1 MPDAVLIFAGSSP
14 IILFPLYT
22 GISQR
27 NEMKIQLDWLKT
39 YIDHGLSAQKLSDLL
54 TMGGLEIEG
63 RESVDLGGGKTTEV
77 VELNVTPNRGYCLS
91 HIGVAREVAAMIHK
105 ACKLP
110 TPDKKLTKAMGSV
123 PVKKK
128 ITVVND
134 EPDLCPRY
142 TAIVIENVKP
152 GPSPQWL
159 QDRLKAIGL
168 RPINN
173 IVDITNFVMMEYGQP
188 LHAFDSARLAGEKIV
203 IRRARKGE
211 PFTAL
216 DGTELKL
223 GTDALVIADADKPVA
238 LAGIMGGTNSQVDE
252 STRTVVLESASF
264 DPIAVRKASKKYGL
278 RSDSSYR
285 FERGV
290 DVEAVETAS
299 SRAALLIQELA
310 GGDICK
316 GRIDIYFRSRK
327 PNRFDFRIS
336 RTNQVLGT
344 ELGAKKIMKYLKG
357 LGITVVKEKKAGEC
371 YQVEA
376 PSSRP
381 TLTREIDLI
390 EEVARLDGYEG
401 VEVSH
406 PVASVSPVRFSKIQ
420 TAVRQS
426 KEVLRNL
433 GYSEAINYSFIEGDW
448 AQQFLGTFGDQ
459 QPAVVQLDNPI
470 SADMDT
476 MRPSLLPGLIKSAAR
491 NINRG
496 QKSLQLFEQGH
507 IFFGKKGKGSHE
519 ISCLAALAT
528 GPYPNSVWKDSGKPF
543 DFYDLKGALET
554 LANHFQV
561 ALDYRPSKRSFL
573 DSGQSA
579 DGFVGDRCIA
589 YLGRLDPA
597 LATRWELSPHIY
609 VFELNM
615 EALAAAIAD
624 RPRFQ
629 PIPKYPETYRDIS
642 ILVDQTVQAQT
653 ISDLIRQTSEPLI
666 RRVELY
672 DQYQGKKLPSGK
684 KSLTFA
690 LSFQS
695 PEKTL
700 TDEEVN
706 PIFAK
711 IVGNLSE
718 QLGAAL
724 RE

>member
-1 MPDAVLIFAGSSP
+1 
-14 IILFPLYT
+14 
-22 GISQR
+22 
-27 NEMKIQLDWLKT
+27 MKIQLDWLKT
-39 YIDHGLSAQKLSDLL
+39 YIDHGLSVQKLSDLL

-63 RESVDLGGGKTTEV
+63 LESVDLGGGKTTEV

-91 HIGVAREVAAMIHK
+91 HIGVAREVGAMIHK

-110 TPDKKLTKAMGSV
+110 SPDKKLAKAMGSV
-123 PVKKK
+123 PVKKR
-128 ITVVND
+128 ITVVNE

-142 TAIVIENVKP
+142 TAMVIENVKP
-152 GPSPQWL
+152 GPSPKWL

-188 LHAFDSARLAGEKIV
+188 LHAFDRALLTGEKIV

-211 PFTAL
+211 PFAAL

-223 GTDALVIADADKPVA
+223 GTDALVIADAEKPVA

-252 STRTVVLESASF
+252 STQTVVLESAAF
-264 DPIAVRKASKKYGL
+264 DPVAVRKASKKYGL

-290 DVEAVETAS
+290 DIEAVATAS

-316 GRIDIYFRSRK
+316 DRIDIYFRSRK
-327 PNRFDFRIS
+327 STRFDFRIS

-344 ELGAKKIMKYLKG
+344 QLGAKKIMKYLKG

-371 YQVEA
+371 YQVE
-376 PSSRP
+376 PPPSRP

-401 VEVSH
+401 VEISH
-406 PVASVSPVRFSKIQ
+406 PMASVSPVRFSKIQ

-433 GYSEAINYSFIEGDW
+433 GYSEAINYSFIEKGFAEYFTDK
-448 AQQFLGTFGDQ
+448 FGGSTSM
-459 QPAVVQLDNPI
+459 VQLDNPI
-470 SADMDT
+470 SSDMDT
-476 MRPSLLPGLIKSAAR
+476 MRPSLLPGLIKSASYNLLR
-491 NINRG
+491 R
-496 QKSLQLFEQGH
+496 QKSVQLFEQGH
-507 IFFGKKGKGSHE
+507 IFFEKKGKGSHE
-519 ISCLAALAT
+519 IACLAALAT
-528 GPYPNSVWKDSGKPF
+528 GPYLNSVWKDNSKSF
-543 DFYDLKGALET
+543 DFYDVKGALES

-561 ALDYRPSKRSFL
+561 EVEYRSCNRTFL
-573 DSGQSA
+573 DSGESRPSA
-579 DGFVGDRCIA
+579 DVFIGERCVA
-589 YLGRLDPA
+589 YLGRLNPMLSD
-597 LATRWELSPHIY
+597 RWAVNLETF

-615 EALAAAIAD
+615 EALAAAIPEW
-624 RPRFQ
+624 PRFQ

-642 ILVDQTVQAQT
+642 ILVDQAVQAQT
-653 ISDLIRQTSEPLI
+653 ISDLIRQTSGPLI

-672 DQYQGKKLPSGK
+672 DQYQGKRLPPGK

-695 PEKTL
+695 SEKTL

-706 PIFAK
+706 PIFEK
-711 IVGNLSE
+711 IVGSLSE

-724 RE
+724 RV

>member
-1 MPDAVLIFAGSSP
+1 
-14 IILFPLYT
+14 
-22 GISQR
+22 
-27 NEMKIQLDWLKT
+27 MKIQLDWLKT
-39 YIDHGLSAQKLSDLL
+39 YIDHGLSEQALCDLL

-63 RESVDLGGGKTTEV
+63 RESVDLGGGRTTEV

-91 HIGVAREVAAMIHK
+91 HIGVAREVGAMIHK

-110 TPDKKLTKAMGSV
+110 SPDKKITKAMGSV

-128 ITVVND
+128 ITVVNE

-188 LHAFDSARLAGEKIV
+188 LHAFDGARLAGEKIV
-203 IRRARKGE
+203 IHRASKGE
-211 PFTAL
+211 SFTAL

-238 LAGIMGGTNSQVDE
+238 LAGVMGGANSQVDE

-264 DPIAVRKASKKYGL
+264 DPIVVRKASKKYGL

-290 DVEAVETAS
+290 DIEAVTTAS
-299 SRAALLIQELA
+299 SRAALLIQELV

-316 GRIDIYFRSRK
+316 GQVDIYFRSRK

-344 ELGAKKIMKYLKG
+344 QLSAPTIMKYLKG
-357 LGITVVKEKKAGEC
+357 LGITVVKEKKAKEC
-371 YQVEA
+371 YQVE
-376 PSSRP
+376 PPPSRP

-401 VEVSH
+401 VEISH
-406 PVASVSPVRFSKIQ
+406 PVASVNPVRFSKIQ
-420 TAVRQS
+420 TTVRQS

-448 AQQFLGTFGDQ
+448 AQKFLDTFGDQ

-470 SADMDT
+470 SSDMGI

-496 QKSLQLFEQGH
+496 QKNLQLFEQGH
-507 IFFGKKGKGSHE
+507 IFFSKKGKDSHE

-528 GPYPNSVWKDSGKPF
+528 GPYPNSVWKDSGKAF
-543 DFYDLKGALET
+543 DFYDLKGALES
-554 LANHFQV
+554 LADHFQV
-561 ALDYRPSKRSFL
+561 ELEFRSGNHNFL
-573 DSGQSA
+573 DTGRQAVDVFAKGQFI
-579 DGFVGDRCIA
+579 G
-589 YLGRLDPA
+589 YLGRLMPILSD
-597 LATRWELSPHIY
+597 RWNLNTETC

-615 EALAAAIAD
+615 EGLAAAIPD
-624 RPRFQ
+624 RTRFQ

-642 ILVDQTVQAQT
+642 ILVDQTVPSQT
-653 ISDLIRQTSEPLI
+653 ISELIRQTSGPLI

-672 DQYQGKKLPSGK
+672 DQYQGKKLPPGK

-700 TDEEVN
+700 TDDEVN
-706 PIFAK
+706 PIFTR
-711 IVGNLSE
+711 IVENLSE

>member
-1 MPDAVLIFAGSSP
+1 
-14 IILFPLYT
+14 
-22 GISQR
+22 
-27 NEMKIQLDWLKT
+27 MKIQLDWLKT
-39 YIDHGLSAQKLSDLL
+39 YLNHGLSVKKLSDLL

-63 RESVDLGGGKTTEV
+63 LESVDLGGGRTTDV

-91 HIGVAREVAAMIHK
+91 HIGVAREVGAMIHK

-110 TPDKKLTKAMGSV
+110 DPDKQLAKAMGSV

-128 ITVVND
+128 ITVVNE
-134 EPDLCPRY
+134 EPNLCPRY
-142 TAIVIENVKP
+142 TAMVIENVTP
-152 GPSPQWL
+152 GPSPKWL
-159 QDRLKAIGL
+159 TDRLKAVGL

-188 LHAFDSARLAGEKIV
+188 LHAFDLALLAGPQIV
-203 IRRARKGE
+203 IRCARKGE
-211 PFTAL
+211 PFTSL

-223 GTDALVIADADKPVA
+223 GTDALVIADAEKPVA
-238 LAGIMGGTNSQVDE
+238 LAGIMGGTNSQVNE
-252 STRTVVLESASF
+252 STRTVVLESAAF
-264 DPIAVRKASKKYGL
+264 DPVVVRKASKKYGL

-290 DVEAVETAS
+290 DIEAVATAS

-310 GGDICK
+310 GGEICQ
-316 GRIDIYFRSRK
+316 GRIDLYKKSK
-327 PNRFDFRIS
+327 KANRFDFRIS

-344 ELGAKKIMKYLKG
+344 QLAAPRIMKYLKG
-357 LGITVVKEKKAGEC
+357 LGVTAVKEKKAGEC
-371 YQVEA
+371 YQVEV

-390 EEVARLDGYEG
+390 EEVARLNGYGE

-406 PVASVSPVRFSKIQ
+406 PVGSVSPVRFSKIQ

-433 GYSEAINYSFIEGDW
+433 GYSEAVNYSFIEGNW
-448 AQQFLGTFGDQ
+448 AQQFLDTFGDQ
-459 QPAVVQLDNPI
+459 SPAVVQLDNPI
-470 SADMDT
+470 SSDMDT
-476 MRPSLLPGLIKSAAR
+476 MRPSLLPGLLKSAMR

-496 QKSLQLFEQGH
+496 QKNLQLFEQGH
-507 IFFGKKGKGSHE
+507 IFFSKKGKGSHE
-519 ISCLAALAT
+519 ISCFAALAT
-528 GPYPNSVWKDSGKPF
+528 GPYPNSVWKDNSKPF
-543 DFYDLKGALET
+543 DFYDLKGALQT
-554 LANHFQV
+554 LADHFQV
-561 ALDYRPSKRSFL
+561 ELEYRPSRRSFL

-579 DGFVGDRCIA
+579 DGFAGDRCIA
-589 YLGRLDPA
+589 YFGRLCPVVA
-597 LATRWELSPHIY
+597 RRLEVSPDIY

-615 EALAAAIAD
+615 EALAEVIPD
-624 RPRFQ
+624 RTRFQ
-629 PIPKYPETYRDIS
+629 SIPKYPETYRDIS

-653 ISDLIRQTSEPLI
+653 ISDLIRQTSGPLI
-666 RRVELY
+666 HRVELF
-672 DQYQGKKLPSGK
+672 DQYQGKRLPPGK

-706 PIFAK
+706 PIFEK
-711 IVGNLSE
+711 IVGSLSRK
-718 QLGAAL
+718 LGAAL
-724 RE
+724 RQ

>member
-1 MPDAVLIFAGSSP
+1 
-14 IILFPLYT
+14 
-22 GISQR
+22 
-27 NEMKIQLDWLKT
+27 MKIQLDWLKV
-39 YIDHGLSAQKLSDLL
+39 YIDHGLSVQKLSDLL

-63 RESVDLGGGKTTEV
+63 RESVDLGGGRTTEV

-91 HIGVAREVAAMIHK
+91 HIGVAREVGAMIHK
-105 ACKLP
+105 KCKLP
-110 TPDKKLTKAMGSV
+110 APDKQLTQAMSTT

-128 ITVVND
+128 ITVVN
-134 EPDLCPRY
+134 EGPDLCPRY
-142 TAIVIENVKP
+142 TAIVIENVTP

-159 QDRLKAIGL
+159 VDRLKAVGL

-188 LHAFDSARLAGEKIV
+188 LHAFDRARLAGEKIV

-223 GTDALVIADADKPVA
+223 GTDALVIADAEKPVA

-264 DPIAVRKASKKYGL
+264 DPVAVRKASKKYGL

-290 DVEAVETAS
+290 DVEAVATAS

-316 GRIDIYFRSRK
+316 GRVDIYFRSRK
-327 PNRFDFRIS
+327 SNRFDFRIS
-336 RTNQVLGT
+336 RTNQILGT
-344 ELGAKKIMKYLKG
+344 RLGAKKIMKYLKG

-371 YQVEA
+371 YQVVA

-390 EEVARLDGYEG
+390 EEVARLEGYDG

-448 AQQFLGTFGDQ
+448 AQQFLDTFGDQ
-459 QPAVVQLDNPI
+459 QAAVVRLDNPI
-470 SADMDT
+470 SSDMDT
-476 MRPSLLPGLIKSAAR
+476 MRPSLLPGLIKSAAHNLLR
-491 NINRG
+491 S
-496 QKSLQLFEQGH
+496 QKSVQLFEQGH
-507 IFFGKKGKGSHE
+507 IFFDKKGKGSHE
-519 ISCLAALAT
+519 IACLAALAT
-528 GPYPNSVWKDSGKPF
+528 GPYPNSVWKDNSKSF
-543 DFYDLKGALET
+543 DFYDLKGALAT
-554 LANHFQV
+554 LADHFQV
-561 ALDYRPSKRSFL
+561 DLEYRPSRRSFL

-579 DGFVGDRCIA
+579 EGLAGDRCVA
-589 YLGRLDPA
+589 YLGRLNPILSDRLA
-597 LATRWELSPHIY
+597 LNPETY
-609 VFELNM
+609 VFEINL
-615 EALAAAIAD
+615 ESWTTAIPD

-653 ISDLIRQTSEPLI
+653 ISDLIRQTSGPLI

-672 DQYQGKKLPSGK
+672 DHYQGKRLPSGK

-700 TDEEVN
+700 TDEVVN
-706 PIFAK
+706 PIFEK
-711 IVGNLSE
+711 IVGTLSE
-718 QLGAAL
+718 KLGAAL

>member
-1 MPDAVLIFAGSSP
+1 
-14 IILFPLYT
+14 
-22 GISQR
+22 
-27 NEMKIQLDWLKT
+27 MKIQHDWLKT
-39 YIDHGLSAQKLSDLL
+39 YIDHGLSVQKLSDLL

-63 RESVDLGGGKTTEV
+63 RESVDLGGGRTTEV
-77 VELNVTPNRGYCLS
+77 IELNVTPNRGYCLS
-91 HIGVAREVAAMIHK
+91 HIGVAREVGAMIHK
-105 ACKLP
+105 ACTLP
-110 TPDKKLTKAMGSV
+110 APDKQLAKAMGAT

-128 ITVVND
+128 ITVVNE
-134 EPDLCPRY
+134 EPELCPRY
-142 TAIVIENVKP
+142 TAMVIENVKP
-152 GPSPQWL
+152 GPSPKWL
-159 QDRLKAIGL
+159 ADRLKAVGL

-188 LHAFDSARLAGEKIV
+188 LHAFDGALLAGSKIV

-223 GTDALVIADADKPVA
+223 GTDALVIADAEKPVA
-238 LAGIMGGTNSQVDE
+238 LAGIMGGTHSQVDE
-252 STRTVVLESASF
+252 STRTVVLESAAF
-264 DPIAVRKASKKYGL
+264 DPVVVRKASKKYGL

-290 DVEAVETAS
+290 DREAVATAA

-316 GRIDIYFRSRK
+316 GRIDLPKKSKKVI
-327 PNRFDFRIS
+327 RFDFRIS

-344 ELGAKKIMKYLKG
+344 NLGARKILKFLKG
-357 LGITVVKEKKAGEC
+357 LGVTIVKEKKAGEC

-381 TLTREIDLI
+381 MLTREIDLI
-390 EEVARLDGYEG
+390 EEVARLDGYGE

-420 TAVRQS
+420 TAIRQS
-426 KEVLRNL
+426 KEVLRTL
-433 GYSEAINYSFIEGDW
+433 GYSEAVNYSFIEKGLAQYFLNTWGDNMST
-448 AQQFLGTFGDQ
+448 LI
-459 QPAVVQLDNPI
+459 QLDNPI
-470 SADMDT
+470 SSDMDT

-491 NINRG
+491 NLNRG
-496 QKSLQLFEQGH
+496 QKSVQLFEQGH
-507 IFFGKKGKGSHE
+507 IFFNKKGKGSHE
-519 ISCLAALAT
+519 IACLAALAT
-528 GPYPNSVWKDSGKPF
+528 GPVPNSVWKDNSKPF

-561 ALDYRPSKRSFL
+561 ELEYRPANRVFL

-579 DGFVGDRCIA
+579 KALVGGRCVA
-589 YLGRLDPA
+589 YLGQLDPA
-597 LATRWELSPHIY
+597 LAQRWGLNLETF
-609 VFELNM
+609 VFEMNL
-615 EALAAAIAD
+615 EELVAVIPD
-624 RPRFQ
+624 RTRFQ
-629 PIPKYPETYRDIS
+629 PIPKFPETYRDIS
-642 ILVDQTVQAQT
+642 ILVDQNVSAQEV
-653 ISDLIRQTSEPLI
+653 SDLIRQVSGPLI
-666 RRVELY
+666 QRVELY
-672 DQYQGKKLPSGK
+672 DHFEGKRLPEGK

-695 PEKTL
+695 SEKTL

-706 PIFAK
+706 PIFEK
-711 IVGNLSE
+711 IVDSLSE

>member
-1 MPDAVLIFAGSSP
+1 
-14 IILFPLYT
+14 
-22 GISQR
+22 
-27 NEMKIQLDWLKT
+27 MKIQLDWLKT
-39 YIDHGLSAQKLSDLL
+39 YIDHGLSVQKLSDLL
-54 TMGGLEIEG
+54 TMGGLEIENL
-63 RESVDLGGGKTTEV
+63 ESVDLGGGRTTEV
-77 VELNVTPNRGYCLS
+77 LELNVTPNRGYCLS
-91 HIGVAREVAAMIHK
+91 HIGVAREVGAMIHK

-110 TPDKKLTKAMGSV
+110 SPDKKLTKAMGSV

-128 ITVVND
+128 ITVVNE
-134 EPDLCPRY
+134 EPELCPRY
-142 TAIVIENVKP
+142 TAMVIENVMP
-152 GPSPQWL
+152 GPSPKWL
-159 QDRLKAIGL
+159 VDRLKAVDM

-188 LHAFDSARLAGEKIV
+188 LHAFDMTLLAGEKIV

-223 GTDALVIADADKPVA
+223 GTDALVIADAEKPVA
-238 LAGIMGGTNSQVDE
+238 LAGIMGGTNSQVDK

-264 DPIAVRKASKKYGL
+264 DPVVVRKASKKYGL

-290 DVEAVETAS
+290 DIEAVATAS

-316 GRIDIYFRSRK
+316 GRIDIYFRSHK
-327 PNRFDFRIS
+327 SNRFDFRIS

-344 ELGAKKIMKYLKG
+344 RLGTKKILKYLKG
-357 LGITVVKEKKAGEC
+357 LGIKIVKEKKAGEC
-371 YQVEA
+371 YLVEA

-381 TLTREIDLI
+381 MLTREIDLI
-390 EEVARLDGYEG
+390 EEVARLDGYDG

-433 GYSEAINYSFIEGDW
+433 GYSEAINYSFIEKGFAEYFRNTWGDN
-448 AQQFLGTFGDQ
+448 TSKMIR
-459 QPAVVQLDNPI
+459 LDNPI
-470 SADMDT
+470 SSDMDT
-476 MRPSLLPGLIKSAAR
+476 MRPSLLPGLIKSAAHNLLR
-491 NINRG
+491 R
-496 QKSLQLFEQGH
+496 QKSVQLFEQGH
-507 IFFGKKGKGSHE
+507 IFLNKSGKGSHE

-554 LANHFQV
+554 LASHFQV
-561 ALDYRPSKRSFL
+561 ELEYRPSRRSFL

-579 DGFVGDRCIA
+579 EGFAGDRCIA

-597 LATRWELSPHIY
+597 LASRWELSPNIY

-615 EALAAAIAD
+615 ETLATAIPD
-624 RPRFQ
+624 RTRFQ
-629 PIPKYPETYRDIS
+629 AIPKYPETYRDIS
-642 ILVDQTVQAQT
+642 ILVNQNVKAQE
-653 ISDLIRQTSEPLI
+653 ISDLIRKTSGPLI

-672 DQYQGKKLPSGK
+672 DQYQGKRLPPGK

-695 PEKTL
+695 SEKTL

-706 PIFAK
+706 PIFEK
-711 IVGNLSE
+711 IVGSLSK

-724 RE
+724 RV

>member
-1 MPDAVLIFAGSSP
+1 
-14 IILFPLYT
+14 
-22 GISQR
+22 
-27 NEMKIQLDWLKT
+27 MKIQLDWLKT
-39 YIDHGLSAQKLSDLL
+39 YIDHGLSAGKLSDLL

-63 RESVDLGGGKTTEV
+63 LESVDLDGGRTTEV

-91 HIGVAREVAAMIHK
+91 HIGVAREVGAMLHK
-105 ACKLP
+105 KCKLP
-110 TPDKKLTKAMGSV
+110 APDKQLTKAMSST
-123 PVKKK
+123 PTKKK
-128 ITVVND
+128 IAVVNE
-134 EPDLCPRY
+134 EPELCPRY
-142 TAIVIENVKP
+142 TAMVIENVKP

-159 QDRLKAIGL
+159 VDRLKAIGL

-173 IVDITNFVMMEYGQP
+173 IVDVTNFVMMEYGQP
-188 LHAFDSARLAGEKIV
+188 LHAFDSARLAGSKIV

-211 PFTAL
+211 PFVAL

-223 GTDALVIADADKPVA
+223 GTDALVIADAEKPVA
-238 LAGIMGGTNSQVDE
+238 LAGIMGGANSQVDE
-252 STRTVVLESASF
+252 STQTVVLESASF
-264 DPIAVRKASKKYGL
+264 DPVVVRKASKKYGL

-285 FERGV
+285 FERGI
-290 DVEAVETAS
+290 DIEAVVTAS
-299 SRAALLIQELA
+299 SRAAVLIRELA

-316 GRIDIYFRSRK
+316 GRIDIYFKSRK
-327 PNRFDFRIS
+327 PSRFDFRVS

-344 ELGAKKIMKYLKG
+344 ELSAKKIVKYLKG
-357 LGITVVKEKKAGEC
+357 LGVTIVKEKKAGEC

-390 EEVARLDGYEG
+390 EEVARLDGYDE
-401 VEVSH
+401 VEISH
-406 PVASVSPVRFSKIQ
+406 PVVSVNPVRFSKIQ

-448 AQQFLGTFGDQ
+448 AQQFLDTFGDSS
-459 QPAVVQLDNPI
+459 PAVVRLDNPI
-470 SADMDT
+470 SSDMDT
-476 MRPSLLPGLIKSAAR
+476 MRPSLLPGLIKSAMR

-496 QKSLQLFEQGH
+496 QKNLQLFEQGH
-507 IFFGKKGKGSHE
+507 IFFGKKGKGSNE
-519 ISCLAALAT
+519 ISCLAGLAT
-528 GPYPNSVWKDSGKPF
+528 GPYPGSVWKDSGKTF
-543 DFYDLKGALET
+543 DMYDLKGALET
-554 LANHFQV
+554 LAEHYQV
-561 ALDYRPSKRSFL
+561 ELEYKPSSRSFL

-579 DGFVGDRCIA
+579 DAFAGDRYVA
-589 YLGRLDPA
+589 YLGRLCPDMSRR
-597 LATRWELSPHIY
+597 LEVSPDIY

-615 EALAAAIAD
+615 EALAAAI
-624 RPRFQ
+624 PEQTRFQ

-653 ISDLIRQTSEPLI
+653 ISDLIRQTSGPLI
-666 RRVELY
+666 RRVELF
-672 DQYQGKKLPSGK
+672 DQYQGKRLPSGK

-700 TDEEVN
+700 TDAEVN
-706 PIFAK
+706 PIFEK
-711 IVGNLSE
+711 IVGSLSD

>member
-1 MPDAVLIFAGSSP
+1 
-14 IILFPLYT
+14 
-22 GISQR
+22 
-27 NEMKIQLDWLKT
+27 
-39 YIDHGLSAQKLSDLL
+39 
-54 TMGGLEIEG
+54 MGGLEIEG
-63 RESVDLGGGKTTEV
+63 LESVDLGKGKTTEV

-91 HIGVAREVAAMIHK
+91 HIGVAREVGAMIHK

-110 TPDKKLTKAMGSV
+110 APDKKLTKAMGPV
-123 PVKKK
+123 PVKKR
-128 ITVVND
+128 ITVVNE
-134 EPDLCPRY
+134 EPELCPRY

-152 GPSPQWL
+152 GPSPKWL
-159 QDRLKAIGL
+159 QDRLQAIGL

-188 LHAFDSARLAGEKIV
+188 LHAFDRARLAGEKIV

-223 GTDALVIADADKPVA
+223 GTDALVIADAEKPVA
-238 LAGIMGGTNSQVDE
+238 LAGVMGGTHSQVDE

-264 DPIAVRKASKKYGL
+264 DPVAVRKASKKYGL

-290 DVEAVETAS
+290 DIEAVVTAS

-327 PNRFDFRIS
+327 ANRFDFRIS

-344 ELGAKKIMKYLKG
+344 RLSSKKIMKYLKG

-401 VEVSH
+401 VEISH
-406 PVASVSPVRFSKIQ
+406 PMASVSPVRFSKIQ

-433 GYSEAINYSFIEGDW
+433 GYSEAINYSFIEKGLAEYFRNTWGDNTSK
-448 AQQFLGTFGDQ
+448 LIR
-459 QPAVVQLDNPI
+459 LDNPI
-470 SADMDT
+470 SSDMDT
-476 MRPSLLPGLIKSAAR
+476 MRPSLLPGLIKSAAHNLLR
-491 NINRG
+491 R
-496 QKSLQLFEQGH
+496 QKSVQLFEQGH
-507 IFFGKKGKGSHE
+507 IFFDKKGKGSRE
-519 ISCLAALAT
+519 IACLAALAT
-528 GPYPNSVWKDSGKPF
+528 GPYLNSVWKDNSKSF
-543 DFYDLKGALET
+543 DFYDLKGALES

-561 ALDYRPSKRSFL
+561 EVEYRSCNRTFL
-573 DSGQSA
+573 DSGESRPSA
-579 DGFVGDRCIA
+579 DVFAGGRCIA
-589 YLGRLDPA
+589 YLGRINPILSDRWA
-597 LATRWELSPHIY
+597 LNPETC
-609 VFELNM
+609 VFEINL
-615 EALAAAIAD
+615 EAWTAAIPD
-624 RPRFQ
+624 RTRFQ
-629 PIPKYPETYRDIS
+629 AIPKYPETYRDIS
-642 ILVDQTVQAQT
+642 ILVNQDVKAQE
-653 ISDLIRQTSEPLI
+653 ISDLIRETSRPLI

-672 DQYQGKKLPSGK
+672 DQYQGKRLPAGK

-706 PIFAK
+706 PIFEK

>member
-1 MPDAVLIFAGSSP
+1 
-14 IILFPLYT
+14 
-22 GISQR
+22 
-27 NEMKIQLDWLKT
+27 MKIQLDWLKT
-39 YIDHGLSAQKLSDLL
+39 YIDHGLSVQKLSDLL

-63 RESVDLGGGKTTEV
+63 RESVDLGGGRTTEV
-77 VELNVTPNRGYCLS
+77 IELNVTPNRGYCLS
-91 HIGVAREVAAMIHK
+91 HIGVAREVGAMIHK
-105 ACKLP
+105 TCTLP
-110 TPDKKLTKAMGSV
+110 APDTQLAKAMGAT

-128 ITVVND
+128 ITVVNE
-134 EPDLCPRY
+134 EPELCPRY
-142 TAIVIENVKP
+142 TAMVIENVKP
-152 GPSPQWL
+152 GSSPKWL
-159 QDRLKAIGL
+159 TDRLKAVGL

-188 LHAFDSARLAGEKIV
+188 LHAFDGALLAGSKIV

-223 GTDALVIADADKPVA
+223 GTDALVIADAEKPVA
-238 LAGIMGGTNSQVDE
+238 LAGIMGGTHSQVDE
-252 STRTVVLESASF
+252 STRTVVLESAAF
-264 DPIAVRKASKKYGL
+264 DPVVVRKASKKYGL

-290 DVEAVETAS
+290 DIEAVATAS

-316 GRIDIYFRSRK
+316 GRIDLHK
-327 PNRFDFRIS
+327 KKKAVRFDFRIS

-344 ELGAKKIMKYLKG
+344 NLGAKKILKFLKG
-357 LGITVVKEKKAGEC
+357 LGVTIVKEKKAGEC

-376 PSSRP
+376 PPSRP
-381 TLTREIDLI
+381 MLTREIDLI
-390 EEVARLDGYEG
+390 EEVARLDGYGE

-406 PVASVSPVRFSKIQ
+406 PVASVSPVRFTALQ

-426 KEVLRNL
+426 KEVLCTL
-433 GYSEAINYSFIEGDW
+433 GYSEVVNYSFIEKGL
-448 AQQFLGTFGDQ
+448 AQHFLNTFGDNTSK
-459 QPAVVQLDNPI
+459 VIRLDNPI
-470 SADMDT
+470 SSDMDT

-491 NINRG
+491 NLNRR

-507 IFFGKKGKGSHE
+507 IFFKKSGKGSHE
-519 ISCLAALAT
+519 ISCLAALAA
-528 GPYPNSVWKDSGKPF
+528 GPYPNSVWKDNSKPF
-543 DFYDLKGALET
+543 DFYDLKGALES
-554 LANHFQV
+554 LADHFQV
-561 ALDYRPSKRSFL
+561 ELEYRPSNRSFL
-573 DSGQSA
+573 DTRQSV
-579 DGFVGDRCIA
+579 DGFAGDRCVV
-589 YLGRLDPA
+589 YLGRLNPIISGD
-597 LATRWELSPHIY
+597 WELPDTFI
-609 VFELNM
+609 FELNL
-615 EALAAAIAD
+615 EGWTAALPD
-624 RPRFQ
+624 RTRFQ
-629 PIPKYPETYRDIS
+629 PILKFPETYRDIS

-653 ISDLIRQTSEPLI
+653 VSDLIRQVSGPLI

-672 DQYQGKKLPSGK
+672 DHFEGKRLPEGK

-695 PEKTL
+695 SEKTL

-706 PIFAK
+706 PIFEK
-711 IVGNLSE
+711 IVGRLSE

>member
-1 MPDAVLIFAGSSP
+1 
-14 IILFPLYT
+14 
-22 GISQR
+22 
-27 NEMKIQLDWLKT
+27 MKIQLDWLKT
-39 YIDHGLSAQKLSDLL
+39 YIDHGLSVQKLSDLL

-63 RESVDLGGGKTTEV
+63 RESVDLGGGRTTEV
-77 VELNVTPNRGYCLS
+77 IELNVTPNRGYCLG
-91 HIGVAREVAAMIHK
+91 HIGVAREVGAMIHK
-105 ACKLP
+105 TCTLP
-110 TPDKKLTKAMGSV
+110 APDKQLAKAMGAT

-128 ITVVND
+128 ITVVNE
-134 EPDLCPRY
+134 EPELCPRY

-152 GPSPQWL
+152 GSSPKWL
-159 QDRLKAIGL
+159 ADRLKAVGL

-188 LHAFDSARLAGEKIV
+188 LHAFDGALLAGSKIV

-223 GTDALVIADADKPVA
+223 GTDALVIADAEKPVA
-238 LAGIMGGTNSQVDE
+238 LAGIMGGTHSQVDE
-252 STRTVVLESASF
+252 STRTVVLESAAF
-264 DPIAVRKASKKYGL
+264 DPVVVRKASKKYGL

-285 FERGV
+285 FERKV
-290 DVEAVETAS
+290 DIEAVATAS

-316 GRIDIYFRSRK
+316 GRIDLPK
-327 PNRFDFRIS
+327 KLKKAVRFDFRIS
-336 RTNQVLGT
+336 RTNLVLGT
-344 ELGAKKIMKYLKG
+344 NLGAKKILKFLKG
-357 LGITVVKEKKAGEC
+357 LGVTIVKEKKAGEC

-381 TLTREIDLI
+381 MLTREIDLI
-390 EEVARLDGYEG
+390 EEVARLDGYGE

-406 PVASVSPVRFSKIQ
+406 PVASVNPVRFTVLQ

-426 KEVLRNL
+426 KEVLRTL
-433 GYSEAINYSFIEGDW
+433 GYSEVVNYSFIEDEW
-448 AQQFLGTFGDQ
+448 ARRFLDTFSENQSD
-459 QPAVVQLDNPI
+459 VIRLDNPI
-470 SADMDT
+470 SEEMNT

-491 NINRG
+491 NLNRG

-507 IFFGKKGKGSHE
+507 VFFKKKGRGSHE
-519 ISCLAALAT
+519 IACLAALAT
-528 GPYPNSVWKDSGKPF
+528 GPYPNSVWKDNSKPF

-554 LANHFQV
+554 LTGHFQV
-561 ALDYRPSKRSFL
+561 ALEYRPCQKSFL
-573 DSGQSA
+573 DPGQSA
-579 DGFVGDRCIA
+579 DALAGGRCVA

-597 LATRWELSPHIY
+597 LAQRWELNANLY
-609 VFELNM
+609 VFELNL
-615 EALAAAIAD
+615 EGWTAAFPD
-624 RPRFQ
+624 RTRFQ
-629 PIPKYPETYRDIS
+629 PILKFPETYRDIS
-642 ILVDQTVQAQT
+642 ILVDRTVQAQT
-653 ISDLIRQTSEPLI
+653 VSDLIRQVSGPLI

-672 DQYQGKKLPSGK
+672 DHFEGKRLPEGK

-695 PEKTL
+695 SEKTL

-706 PIFAK
+706 PIFEK
-711 IVGNLSE
+711 IVGSLSE

>member
-1 MPDAVLIFAGSSP
+1 
-14 IILFPLYT
+14 
-22 GISQR
+22 
-27 NEMKIQLDWLKT
+27 MKIQLDWLKT

-203 IRRARKGE
+203 IRRAGKGE

-406 PVASVSPVRFSKIQ
+406 PVA
-420 TAVRQS
+420 
-426 KEVLRNL
+426 
-433 GYSEAINYSFIEGDW
+433 
-448 AQQFLGTFGDQ
+448 
-459 QPAVVQLDNPI
+459 
-470 SADMDT
+470 
-476 MRPSLLPGLIKSAAR
+476 
-491 NINRG
+491 
-496 QKSLQLFEQGH
+496 
-507 IFFGKKGKGSHE
+507 
-519 ISCLAALAT
+519 
-528 GPYPNSVWKDSGKPF
+528 
-543 DFYDLKGALET
+543 
-554 LANHFQV
+554 
-561 ALDYRPSKRSFL
+561 
-573 DSGQSA
+573 
-579 DGFVGDRCIA
+579 
-589 YLGRLDPA
+589 
-597 LATRWELSPHIY
+597 
-609 VFELNM
+609 
-615 EALAAAIAD
+615 
-624 RPRFQ
+624 
-629 PIPKYPETYRDIS
+629 
-642 ILVDQTVQAQT
+642 
-653 ISDLIRQTSEPLI
+653 
-666 RRVELY
+666 
-672 DQYQGKKLPSGK
+672 
-684 KSLTFA
+684 
-690 LSFQS
+690 
-695 PEKTL
+695 
-700 TDEEVN
+700 
-706 PIFAK
+706 
-711 IVGNLSE
+711 
-718 QLGAAL
+718 
-724 RE
+724 

>member
-1 MPDAVLIFAGSSP
+1 
-14 IILFPLYT
+14 
-22 GISQR
+22 
-27 NEMKIQLDWLKT
+27 MKIQLDWLKT

-63 RESVDLGGGKTTEV
+63 QESVDLGNGKTTEV

-91 HIGVAREVAAMIHK
+91 HIGVAREVGAMIHK

-110 TPDKKLTKAMGSV
+110 APEKKLTKAMGSV

-134 EPDLCPRY
+134 EPELCPRY

-152 GPSPQWL
+152 GPSPKWL
-159 QDRLKAIGL
+159 ADRLKAVGL

-203 IRRARKGE
+203 IRRAHKGE
-211 PFTAL
+211 PFIAL

-223 GTDALVIADADKPVA
+223 GTDALVIADAEKPVA
-238 LAGIMGGTNSQVDE
+238 LAGVMGGTNSQVDE

-264 DPIAVRKASKKYGL
+264 DPVAVRKASKKYGL

-290 DVEAVETAS
+290 DIEAVETAS

-344 ELGAKKIMKYLKG
+344 DLSAQKILKYLKG
-357 LGITVVKEKKAGEC
+357 LGITVVKEKKAKEC

-401 VEVSH
+401 VETSH

-433 GYSEAINYSFIEGDW
+433 GYSEAINYSFIEKEMAQHFRTVFGGDN
-448 AQQFLGTFGDQ
+448 ADLIR
-459 QPAVVQLDNPI
+459 LDNPI
-470 SADMDT
+470 SEDMNI
-476 MRPSLLPGLIKSAAR
+476 MRPSLLPGLIKAAAR
-491 NINRG
+491 NLNRG
-496 QKSLQLFEQGH
+496 QKSVQLFEQGH
-507 IFFGKKGKGSHE
+507 IFFNKKGKESHE
-519 ISCLAALAT
+519 IACLAALAT
-528 GPYPNSVWKDSGKPF
+528 GPYPNSVWKDSGKQF
-543 DFYDLKGALET
+543 DFYDLKGALES
-554 LANHFQV
+554 LAGHYKFK
-561 ALDYRPSKRSFL
+561 LDYRPGNHNFL
-573 DSGQSA
+573 DTGKQA
-579 DGFVGDRCIA
+579 VDVLANGKPIG
-589 YLGRLDPA
+589 YLGRIMPILPHRWKVNPETCFFEINLDEWVVAMPER
-597 LATRWELSPHIY
+597 TR
-609 VFELNM
+609 FK
-615 EALAAAIAD
+615 
-624 RPRFQ
+624 

-642 ILVDQTVQAQT
+642 ILVDQTKKAQEV
-653 ISDLIRQTSEPLI
+653 SDLILKEGKPLI

-672 DQYQGKKLPSGK
+672 DQYQGKKLPPGK

-706 PIFAK
+706 PIFTK

>member
-1 MPDAVLIFAGSSP
+1 
-14 IILFPLYT
+14 
-22 GISQR
+22 
-27 NEMKIQLDWLKT
+27 MKIQLDWLKN
-39 YIDHGLSAQKLSDLL
+39 YIDHGLSVQKLSDLL

-63 RESVDLGGGKTTEV
+63 LESVDLGGGRSTEV

-91 HIGVAREVAAMIHK
+91 HIGVAREVGAMIHK
-105 ACKLP
+105 KCKLP
-110 TPDKKLTKAMGSV
+110 APDKPLTKAMGAV

-128 ITVVND
+128 ITVVN
-134 EPDLCPRY
+134 EETELCPRY
-142 TAIVIENVKP
+142 TAMVIENVKP
-152 GPSPQWL
+152 GPSPKWL
-159 QDRLKAIGL
+159 ADRLKAVGL

-173 IVDITNFVMMEYGQP
+173 VVDVTNFVMMEYGQP
-188 LHAFDSARLAGEKIV
+188 LHAFDIDRLAGPKIV
-203 IRRARKGE
+203 IRRAGKGE
-211 PFTAL
+211 LFTAL

-223 GTDALVIADADKPVA
+223 GTDALVIADAEKPVA
-238 LAGIMGGTNSQVDE
+238 LAGIMGGANSQVDE
-252 STRTVVLESASF
+252 STQTVVLESASF
-264 DPIAVRKASKKYGL
+264 DPVAVRKASKKYGL

-290 DVEAVETAS
+290 DIEAVATAS

-316 GRIDIYFRSRK
+316 GRVDIYFRSRK
-327 PNRFDFRIS
+327 PNRFDFRVS
-336 RTNQVLGT
+336 RANQVLGT
-344 ELGAKKIMKYLKG
+344 QLGAKKIVKYLKG
-357 LGITVVKEKKAGEC
+357 LGVTIVKEKKIGEC

-390 EEVARLDGYEG
+390 EEVARLDGYDG

-420 TAVRQS
+420 AAVRQS

-433 GYSEAINYSFIEGDW
+433 GYSEAINYSFIESDW
-448 AQQFLGTFGDQ
+448 AQQFLDTFGDQ
-459 QPAVVQLDNPI
+459 QPAVVRLDNPI
-470 SADMDT
+470 SSDMDT

-496 QKSLQLFEQGH
+496 QKNLQLFEQGH
-507 IFFGKKGKGSHE
+507 IFFSKKGKGSHE
-519 ISCLAALAT
+519 ISCFAGLAT
-528 GPYPNSVWKDSGKPF
+528 GPYPNSVWKNSGKSF
-543 DFYDLKGALET
+543 DFFDLKGALET
-554 LANHFQV
+554 LVGHFQV
-561 ALDYRPSKRSFL
+561 ELEYRPSQRSFL

-579 DGFVGDRCIA
+579 DGLVGNRCIA
-589 YLGRLDPA
+589 YFGRVSPV
-597 LATRWELSPHIY
+597 LARRLEVSPDIY

-615 EALAAAIAD
+615 EGLAAAIPD
-624 RPRFQ
+624 RTRFQ
-629 PIPKYPETYRDIS
+629 SIPKYPETYRDIS

-653 ISDLIRQTSEPLI
+653 ISDLIRQTSGPLI
-666 RRVELY
+666 RRVELF
-672 DQYQGKKLPSGK
+672 DQYQGKRLASGK

-695 PEKTL
+695 PDKTL

-706 PIFAK
+706 PIFEK
-711 IVGNLSE
+711 IVGRLSD
-718 QLGAAL
+718 QFGAAL

>member
-1 MPDAVLIFAGSSP
+1 
-14 IILFPLYT
+14 
-22 GISQR
+22 
-27 NEMKIQLDWLKT
+27 MKIQLDWLKT
-39 YIDHGLSAQKLSDLL
+39 YINHGLSVKKLSDLL

-63 RESVDLGGGKTTEV
+63 LESVDLGGGRTTDV

-91 HIGVAREVAAMIHK
+91 HIGVAREVGAMIHK

-110 TPDKKLTKAMGSV
+110 DPDKQLAKAMGSV

-128 ITVVND
+128 ITVVNE
-134 EPDLCPRY
+134 EPILCPRY
-142 TAIVIENVKP
+142 TAIVIENVTP
-152 GPSPQWL
+152 GPSPKWL
-159 QDRLKAIGL
+159 TDRLKAVGL

-188 LHAFDSARLAGEKIV
+188 LHAFDLALLAGSKIV
-203 IRRARKGE
+203 IRCARKGE

-223 GTDALVIADADKPVA
+223 GADALVIADAEKPVA
-238 LAGIMGGTNSQVDE
+238 LAGIMGGTNSQVNE
-252 STRTVVLESASF
+252 STQTVVLESAAF
-264 DPIAVRKASKKYGL
+264 DPVVVRKASKKYGL

-290 DVEAVETAS
+290 DIEAVATAS

-310 GGDICK
+310 GGEICE
-316 GRIDIYFRSRK
+316 GRIDLYKKSKK

-344 ELGAKKIMKYLKG
+344 RLAAPRIMKYLKG
-357 LGITVVKEKKAGEC
+357 LGVTAVKVKKAGEC
-371 YQVEA
+371 YQVEV

-390 EEVARLDGYEG
+390 EEVARLNGYGE

-406 PVASVSPVRFSKIQ
+406 PVGSVSPVRFSKIQ

-433 GYSEAINYSFIEGDW
+433 GYSEAVNYSFIEGEW
-448 AQQFLGTFGDQ
+448 ALQFLDTFGDQ
-459 QPAVVQLDNPI
+459 SPAVVQLDNPI
-470 SADMDT
+470 SSDMDT
-476 MRPSLLPGLIKSAAR
+476 MRPSLLPGLLKSAMR

-496 QKSLQLFEQGH
+496 QKNLQLFEQGH
-507 IFFGKKGKGSHE
+507 IFFSKKGKGSHE
-519 ISCLAALAT
+519 ISCFAALAT
-528 GPYPNSVWKDSGKPF
+528 GPYPNSVWKDNSKPF
-543 DFYDLKGALET
+543 DFYDLKGALQT
-554 LANHFQV
+554 LADHFQV
-561 ALDYRPSKRSFL
+561 ELEYRPSRRSFL

-579 DGFVGDRCIA
+579 DGFAGDRCIA
-589 YLGRLDPA
+589 YFGRLCPVVA
-597 LATRWELSPHIY
+597 RRLEVSPDIY

-615 EALAAAIAD
+615 EALAEVIPD
-624 RPRFQ
+624 RTRFQ
-629 PIPKYPETYRDIS
+629 SIPKYPETYRDIS

-653 ISDLIRQTSEPLI
+653 ISDLIRQTSGPLI
-666 RRVELY
+666 HRVELF
-672 DQYQGKKLPSGK
+672 DQYQGKRLPPGK

-706 PIFAK
+706 PIFEK
-711 IVGNLSE
+711 IVGSLSRK
-718 QLGAAL
+718 LGAAL
-724 RE
+724 RQ

>member
-1 MPDAVLIFAGSSP
+1 
-14 IILFPLYT
+14 
-22 GISQR
+22 
-27 NEMKIQLDWLKT
+27 MKIQLDWLKT
-39 YIDHGLSAQKLSDLL
+39 YIDHGLSAGKLSDLL

-63 RESVDLGGGKTTEV
+63 LESVDLDGGRTTEV
-77 VELNVTPNRGYCLS
+77 MELNVTPNRGYCLS
-91 HIGVAREVAAMIHK
+91 HIGVAREVGAMLHK
-105 ACKLP
+105 KCKLP
-110 TPDKKLTKAMGSV
+110 APDKQLAKAMSST

-128 ITVVND
+128 IAVVNE
-134 EPDLCPRY
+134 EPELCPRY
-142 TAIVIENVKP
+142 TAMVIENVKP
-152 GPSPQWL
+152 GPSPKWL
-159 QDRLKAIGL
+159 VDRLKAIGL

-173 IVDITNFVMMEYGQP
+173 IVDVTNFVMMEYGQP
-188 LHAFDSARLAGEKIV
+188 LHAFDSARLAGSKIV
-203 IRRARKGE
+203 VRRARKGE
-211 PFTAL
+211 PFVAL
-216 DGTELKL
+216 DGSELKL
-223 GTDALVIADADKPVA
+223 GTDALVIADAEKPVA
-238 LAGIMGGTNSQVDE
+238 LAGIMGGANSQVDE
-252 STRTVVLESASF
+252 STQTVVLESASF
-264 DPIAVRKASKKYGL
+264 DPVAVRKASKKYGL

-290 DVEAVETAS
+290 DVEAVVTAS
-299 SRAALLIQELA
+299 SRAAVLIRELA

-316 GRIDIYFRSRK
+316 GRIDIYFKSRK
-327 PNRFDFRIS
+327 PNRFDFRVS

-344 ELGAKKIMKYLKG
+344 ELSAKKIVKYLKG
-357 LGITVVKEKKAGEC
+357 LGVTIVKEKKAGEC

-390 EEVARLDGYEG
+390 EEVARLDGYDE

-406 PVASVSPVRFSKIQ
+406 PVVSVNPVRFSKIQ

-448 AQQFLGTFGDQ
+448 AQQFLDTFGDSS
-459 QPAVVQLDNPI
+459 PAVVRLDNPI
-470 SADMDT
+470 SSDMDT
-476 MRPSLLPGLIKSAAR
+476 MRPSLLPGLIKSAMR

-496 QKSLQLFEQGH
+496 QRNVQLFEQGH

-519 ISCLAALAT
+519 ISCLAGLAT
-528 GPYPNSVWKDSGKPF
+528 GPYPGSVWKDSGKTF
-543 DFYDLKGALET
+543 DMYDLKGALET
-554 LANHFQV
+554 LAEQYQV
-561 ALDYRPSKRSFL
+561 ELEYKPASRSFL

-579 DGFVGDRCIA
+579 DAFAGDRYVA
-589 YLGRLDPA
+589 YLGRLCPVMARRLEVNPD
-597 LATRWELSPHIY
+597 IY

-615 EALAAAIAD
+615 EALAAAM
-624 RPRFQ
+624 PEQTRFQ
-629 PIPKYPETYRDIS
+629 SIPKYPETYRDIS

-653 ISDLIRQTSEPLI
+653 ISDLIRQTSGPLI
-666 RRVELY
+666 RRVELF
-672 DQYQGKKLPSGK
+672 DQYQGKRLPSGK

-700 TDEEVN
+700 TDAEVN
-706 PIFAK
+706 PIFEK
-711 IVGNLSE
+711 IVGSLSE

>member
-1 MPDAVLIFAGSSP
+1 
-14 IILFPLYT
+14 
-22 GISQR
+22 
-27 NEMKIQLDWLKT
+27 MKIQLDWLKT
-39 YIDHGLSAQKLSDLL
+39 YIDHGLSAKKLSDLL
-54 TMGGLEIEG
+54 TMGGLEIES
-63 RESVDLGGGKTTEV
+63 RESVDLGGGRTTEV
-77 VELNVTPNRGYCLS
+77 LELNVTPNRGYCLS
-91 HIGVAREVAAMIHK
+91 HIGVAREVGAMIHK
-105 ACKLP
+105 KCKLP
-110 TPDKKLTKAMGSV
+110 APDKQLTKAMGTT
-123 PVKKK
+123 PVKKR
-128 ITVVND
+128 ITVVNE
-134 EPDLCPRY
+134 EPELCPRY
-142 TAIVIENVKP
+142 TAMVIENVKP
-152 GPSPQWL
+152 GPSPKWL
-159 QDRLKAIGL
+159 ADRLKAVGL

-173 IVDITNFVMMEYGQP
+173 VVDVTNFVMMEYGQP
-188 LHAFDSARLAGEKIV
+188 LHAFDIARLAGPKIV

-211 PFTAL
+211 PFAAL

-223 GTDALVIADADKPVA
+223 STDALVIADAEKPVA
-238 LAGIMGGTNSQVDE
+238 LAGIMGGANSQVDE
-252 STRTVVLESASF
+252 STQTVVLESASF
-264 DPIAVRKASKKYGL
+264 DPVAVRKASKKYGL

-285 FERGV
+285 FERDV
-290 DVEAVETAS
+290 DIEAVATAS

-316 GRIDIYFRSRK
+316 GRVDIYFKSRK
-327 PNRFDFRIS
+327 SRRFDFRIS

-344 ELGAKKIMKYLKG
+344 QLGAKKIVKYLKG
-357 LGITVVKEKKAGEC
+357 LGVTIVKEKKTGEC
-371 YQVEA
+371 YLVEP

-390 EEVARLDGYEG
+390 EEVARLDGYDE
-401 VEVSH
+401 VEISH

-420 TAVRQS
+420 SAVRQG

-433 GYSEAINYSFIEGDW
+433 GYSEAINYSFIEDDW
-448 AQQFLGTFGDQ
+448 SQRFLDTFGDSS
-459 QPAVVQLDNPI
+459 PAVVRLDNPI
-470 SADMDT
+470 SSDMNT

-496 QKSLQLFEQGH
+496 QKNLQIFEQGH
-507 IFFGKKGKGSHE
+507 IFFSKKGKGSHE
-519 ISCLAALAT
+519 IACLAALAT

-554 LANHFQV
+554 LAEHFQV
-561 ALDYRPSKRSFL
+561 ELEYQSSQRSFL
-573 DSGQSA
+573 DPGQSA
-579 DGFVGDRCIA
+579 EGFIGNRCIA
-589 YLGRLDPA
+589 YLGRLAPA
-597 LATRWELSPHIY
+597 LATQWELSPNIY

-615 EALAAAIAD
+615 EALAASI
-624 RPRFQ
+624 PEQTRFKS
-629 PIPKYPETYRDIS
+629 IPKYPETYRDIS

-653 ISDLIRQTSEPLI
+653 ISDLIRQTSGPLI

-672 DQYQGKKLPSGK
+672 DQYQGKRLPSGK

-706 PIFAK
+706 PIFEK
-711 IVGNLSE
+711 IVGSLSD

>member
-1 MPDAVLIFAGSSP
+1 
-14 IILFPLYT
+14 
-22 GISQR
+22 
-27 NEMKIQLDWLKT
+27 
-39 YIDHGLSAQKLSDLL
+39 
-54 TMGGLEIEG
+54 
-63 RESVDLGGGKTTEV
+63 
-77 VELNVTPNRGYCLS
+77 
-91 HIGVAREVAAMIHK
+91 GVAREVGAMIHK

-110 TPDKKLTKAMGSV
+110 SPDKKLTKAMGSV

-128 ITVVND
+128 ITVVN
-134 EPDLCPRY
+134 EETELCPRY

-152 GPSPQWL
+152 GPSPKWL
-159 QDRLKAIGL
+159 ADRLQAVGL

-173 IVDITNFVMMEYGQP
+173 IVDVTNFVMMEYGQP
-188 LHAFDSARLAGEKIV
+188 LHAFDRAHLAGSKIV

-223 GTDALVIADADKPVA
+223 GTDTLVIADAEKPVA

-252 STRTVVLESASF
+252 STQTVVLESAAF
-264 DPIAVRKASKKYGL
+264 DPVAVRKASKKYGL

-290 DVEAVETAS
+290 DIEAVVTAS

-316 GRIDIYFRSRK
+316 GRVDIYFHSRK
-327 PNRFDFRIS
+327 SKRFDFRVS
-336 RTNQVLGT
+336 RTNQILGT
-344 ELGAKKIMKYLKG
+344 RLGAKKILKYLKG

-371 YQVEA
+371 YQVEP

-401 VEVSH
+401 VEISH

-426 KEVLRNL
+426 KEILRNL
-433 GYSEAINYSFIEGDW
+433 GYSEAINYSFIEKGFAEYFRDTWGDNKSKMIR
-448 AQQFLGTFGDQ
+448 
-459 QPAVVQLDNPI
+459 LDNPI
-470 SADMDT
+470 SSDMDT

-496 QKSLQLFEQGH
+496 QKNLQLFEQGH
-507 IFFGKKGKGSHE
+507 IFFSRKGKGSHE
-519 ISCLAALAT
+519 VACLAALAT
-528 GPYPNSVWKDSGKPF
+528 GPYPNSVWKDSGKSF
-543 DFYDLKGALET
+543 DFYDVKGALET
-554 LANHFQV
+554 LADHFQV
-561 ALDYRPSKRSFL
+561 ALEVRPSQRSFL

-579 DGFVGDRCIA
+579 DAFAGGRCVA

-597 LATRWELSPHIY
+597 LANRWELSPDIY

-629 PIPKYPETYRDIS
+629 AIPKYPETYRDIS

-653 ISDLIRQTSEPLI
+653 ISDLIRQTSGPLI

-672 DQYQGKKLPSGK
+672 DQYQGKRLPSGK

-706 PIFAK
+706 PIFEK
-711 IVGNLSE
+711 IVGSLSE

>member
-1 MPDAVLIFAGSSP
+1 
-14 IILFPLYT
+14 
-22 GISQR
+22 
-27 NEMKIQLDWLKT
+27 MKIQLDWLKT
-39 YIDHGLSAQKLSDLL
+39 YIDHGLSAEKLSHLL

-63 RESVDLGGGKTTEV
+63 MESVDLGGRASKV
-77 VELNVTPNRGYCLS
+77 LELNVTPNRGYCLS
-91 HIGVAREVAAMIHK
+91 HIGVAREVGAMIHK
-105 ACKLP
+105 KCKLP
-110 TPDKKLTKAMGSV
+110 APDKPLLKAMGGT

-128 ITVVND
+128 ITVVN
-134 EPDLCPRY
+134 EEADLCPRY
-142 TAIVIENVKP
+142 TAMVIENVKP
-152 GPSPQWL
+152 GPSPKWL
-159 QDRLKAIGL
+159 ADRLKAVGL

-173 IVDITNFVMMEYGQP
+173 IVDVTNFVMMEYGQP
-188 LHAFDSARLAGEKIV
+188 LHAFDIERLSDAKIV

-223 GTDALVIADADKPVA
+223 GTDALVIADAEKPVA
-238 LAGIMGGTNSQVDE
+238 LAGIMGGANSQVDE
-252 STRTVVLESASF
+252 STQTVVLESASF
-264 DPIAVRKASKKYGL
+264 DPVVVRKASKKYGL

-290 DVEAVETAS
+290 DVDTVVTAS

-316 GRIDIYFRSRK
+316 GRVDIYFHSRK
-327 PNRFDFRIS
+327 PNRFDFRVS

-344 ELGAKKIMKYLKG
+344 QLSAKKIMKYLKG
-357 LGITVVKEKKAGEC
+357 LGVTIVKEKKAGEC
-371 YQVEA
+371 YQVEP

-390 EEVARLDGYEG
+390 EEVARLDGYDE

-406 PVASVSPVRFSKIQ
+406 PVVSVSPVRFSKIQ

-433 GYSEAINYSFIEGDW
+433 GYSEAINYSFIEGLW
-448 AQQFLGTFGDQ
+448 AQQFLDTFGDSS
-459 QPAVVQLDNPI
+459 PKTVQLDNPI
-470 SADMDT
+470 SSDMDT

-496 QKSLQLFEQGH
+496 QKNLQIFEQGH
-507 IFFGKKGKGSHE
+507 IFFNKKGKGSHE

-528 GPYPNSVWKDSGKPF
+528 GPYPNSVWKDNGQSF
-543 DFYDLKGALET
+543 DLYDLKGALET
-554 LANHFQV
+554 LARQYQV
-561 ALDYRPSKRSFL
+561 TLEYRSSQRSFL

-579 DGFVGDRCIA
+579 DVFVGDKCAA

-597 LATRWELSPHIY
+597 MARRLEVSPDIH

-615 EALAAAIAD
+615 EALSAAIPEQA
-624 RPRFQ
+624 RFQ

-642 ILVDQTVQAQT
+642 ILVDQAIQAQT
-653 ISDLIRQTSEPLI
+653 ISDLIRQTSGPLI

-672 DQYQGKKLPSGK
+672 DQYQGKRLPSGK

-695 PEKTL
+695 PDKTL

-706 PIFAK
+706 PIFER
-711 IVGNLSE
+711 IVGSLSD

>member
-1 MPDAVLIFAGSSP
+1 
-14 IILFPLYT
+14 
-22 GISQR
+22 
-27 NEMKIQLDWLKT
+27 MKIQLDWLKT
-39 YIDHGLSAQKLSDLL
+39 YIDHGLSVQKLSDLL

-63 RESVDLGGGKTTEV
+63 LESVDLGSGRTTEV
-77 VELNVTPNRGYCLS
+77 LELNVTPNRGYCLS
-91 HIGVAREVAAMIHK
+91 HIGVAREVGAMIHK

-110 TPDKKLTKAMGSV
+110 SPDKKLTKAMGSV

-128 ITVVND
+128 ITVVNE
-134 EPDLCPRY
+134 EPELCPRY
-142 TAIVIENVKP
+142 TAMVIENVMP
-152 GPSPQWL
+152 GPSPKWL
-159 QDRLKAIGL
+159 VDRLKAVDM

-188 LHAFDSARLAGEKIV
+188 LHAFDMTLLAGEKIV

-223 GTDALVIADADKPVA
+223 GTDALVIADAEKPVA
-238 LAGIMGGTNSQVDE
+238 LAGIMGGTNSQVDK

-264 DPIAVRKASKKYGL
+264 DPVVVRKASKKYGL

-290 DVEAVETAS
+290 DIEAVATAS

-316 GRIDIYFRSRK
+316 GRVDIYFRSHK
-327 PNRFDFRIS
+327 SNRFDFRIS

-344 ELGAKKIMKYLKG
+344 RLGTKKILKYLKG
-357 LGITVVKEKKAGEC
+357 LGIKIVKEKKAGEC
-371 YQVEA
+371 YLVEA

-381 TLTREIDLI
+381 MLTREIDLI
-390 EEVARLDGYEG
+390 EEVARLDGYDG

-433 GYSEAINYSFIEGDW
+433 GYSEAINYSFIEKGFAEYFRTTWGDGKSN
-448 AQQFLGTFGDQ
+448 L
-459 QPAVVQLDNPI
+459 VRLDNPI
-470 SADMDT
+470 SSEMDT
-476 MRPSLLPGLIKSAAR
+476 MRPSLLPGLINSAAR
-491 NINRG
+491 NLNRG

-507 IFFGKKGKGSHE
+507 IFFSKKGKGSHE
-519 ISCLAALAT
+519 IACFAALAT

-543 DFYDLKGALET
+543 DFYDLKGALES

-561 ALDYRPSKRSFL
+561 ELEYRSCNHNFL
-573 DSGQSA
+573 DSGESRPSA
-579 DGFVGDRCIA
+579 DVFAGGRCVA
-589 YLGRLDPA
+589 YLGRLNPIHSDRWA
-597 LATRWELSPHIY
+597 LNPETY
-609 VFELNM
+609 VFEINL
-615 EALAAAIAD
+615 ESLTTAIPD
-624 RPRFQ
+624 RTRFQ
-629 PIPKYPETYRDIS
+629 AIPRYPETYRDIS
-642 ILVDQTVQAQT
+642 ILVNQNVKAQE
-653 ISDLIRQTSEPLI
+653 ISDLIRETSGPLI

-672 DQYQGKKLPSGK
+672 DQYQGKRLPPGK

-706 PIFAK
+706 PIFEK
-711 IVGNLSE
+711 IVGSLSK

-724 RE
+724 RV

>member
-1 MPDAVLIFAGSSP
+1 
-14 IILFPLYT
+14 
-22 GISQR
+22 
-27 NEMKIQLDWLKT
+27 MKIQLDWLKT
-39 YIDHGLSAQKLSDLL
+39 YIDHGLSVQKLSDLL

-63 RESVDLGGGKTTEV
+63 LEKVDLGGGRTTEV

-91 HIGVAREVAAMIHK
+91 HIGVAREVGAMLHK
-105 ACKLP
+105 RCKLP
-110 TPDKKLTKAMGSV
+110 SPDKKIGKAMGST
-123 PVKKK
+123 PVRKK
-128 ITVVND
+128 ITVVN
-134 EPDLCPRY
+134 EEADLCPRY
-142 TAIVIENVKP
+142 TAMVIENVKP
-152 GPSPQWL
+152 GPSPRWL
-159 QDRLKAIGL
+159 ADRLKAVGL

-173 IVDITNFVMMEYGQP
+173 IVDVTNFVMMEYGQP
-188 LHAFDSARLAGEKIV
+188 LHAFDRALLAGPKIV

-223 GTDALVIADADKPVA
+223 GTDALVIADAEKPVA
-238 LAGIMGGTNSQVDE
+238 LAGIMGGAHSQVDE
-252 STRTVVLESASF
+252 STRTVVLESACF
-264 DPIAVRKASKKYGL
+264 DPVVVRKASRKYGL

-290 DVEAVETAS
+290 DVEAVVTAS

-327 PNRFDFRIS
+327 ANRFDFRIS

-344 ELGAKKIMKYLKG
+344 HLDAKKILKYLKG
-357 LGITVVKEKKAGEC
+357 LGVTTVKVKKAGEC
-371 YQVEA
+371 YQVEV

-381 TLTREIDLI
+381 MLTREIDLI
-390 EEVARLDGYEG
+390 EEVARLDGYDG

-406 PVASVSPVRFSKIQ
+406 PMASVSPVRFSTIQ
-420 TAVRQS
+420 TAVRRG

-433 GYSEAINYSFIEGDW
+433 GYSEAVNYSFIEDDW
-448 AQQFLGTFGDQ
+448 ARRFLDTFGGK
-459 QPAVVQLDNPI
+459 QPEVVRLDNPI

-476 MRPSLLPGLIKSAAR
+476 MRTSLLPGLIKSAAR
-491 NINRG
+491 NLNRG

-507 IFFGKKGKGSHE
+507 IFFNKKGKGSRE
-519 ISCLAALAT
+519 KACLAALAT

-543 DFYDLKGALET
+543 DFYDLKGALES
-554 LANHFQV
+554 LAGHFQ
-561 ALDYRPSKRSFL
+561 LELEYHPSRRSFL
-573 DSGQSA
+573 DPGQSA
-579 DGFVGDRCIA
+579 DVHAGERCLA

-597 LATRWELSPHIY
+597 LARRWELNPNIY
-609 VFELNM
+609 VFELNL
-615 EALAAAIAD
+615 EEWVAAVPD
-624 RPRFQ
+624 RTRFQ
-629 PIPKYPETYRDIS
+629 PIPRFPETYRDIS
-642 ILVDQTVQAQT
+642 ILVDQTVKAQT
-653 ISDLIRQTSEPLI
+653 ISDLIRQVSGPLI

-672 DQYQGKKLPSGK
+672 DHFEGKRLPPGK

-695 PEKTL
+695 SEKTL

-706 PIFAK
+706 PIFEK
-711 IVGNLSE
+711 IVGSLSE
-718 QLGAAL
+718 RLGAAL

>member
-1 MPDAVLIFAGSSP
+1 
-14 IILFPLYT
+14 
-22 GISQR
+22 
-27 NEMKIQLDWLKT
+27 MKIQLDWLKT
-39 YIDHGLSAQKLSDLL
+39 YIDHGLSAQKLSNLL

-63 RESVDLGGGKTTEV
+63 MESVDLGGGRTTGV
-77 VELNVTPNRGYCLS
+77 IELNVTPNRGYCLS
-91 HIGVAREVAAMIHK
+91 HIGVAREVGAMIHK
-105 ACKLP
+105 KCKLP
-110 TPDKKLTKAMGSV
+110 SPDKQLTKAMGSV

-128 ITVVND
+128 ITVVN
-134 EPDLCPRY
+134 EETELCPRY
-142 TAIVIENVKP
+142 TAMVIENVTP
-152 GPSPQWL
+152 GPSPKWL
-159 QDRLKAIGL
+159 ADRLKAVGL

-188 LHAFDSARLAGEKIV
+188 LHAFDKALLAGEKIV

-223 GTDALVIADADKPVA
+223 GTDALVIADAEKPVA
-238 LAGIMGGTNSQVDE
+238 LAGIMGGTNSQVTE
-252 STRTVVLESASF
+252 STRTVVLESAAF
-264 DPIAVRKASKKYGL
+264 DPVAVRKASKKYGL

-290 DVEAVETAS
+290 DMEAVATAS
-299 SRAALLIQELA
+299 SRAAVLIREVA

-327 PNRFDFRIS
+327 PSRFDFRVS

-344 ELGAKKIMKYLKG
+344 QLGAKKILKYLKG
-357 LGITVVKEKKAGEC
+357 LGITVVKEKKSGEC

-390 EEVARLDGYEG
+390 EEVARLDGYDG

-406 PVASVSPVRFSKIQ
+406 PVASVSPVRFSKLQ

-426 KEVLRNL
+426 KEILRNL
-433 GYSEAINYSFIEGDW
+433 GYSEAINYSFIEEGL
-448 AQQFLGTFGDQ
+448 AQHFRTVFGDGTSKLIR
-459 QPAVVQLDNPI
+459 LDNPI
-470 SADMDT
+470 SEDMST
-476 MRPSLLPGLIKSAAR
+476 MRPSLLPGLIKSAAHNLLR
-491 NINRG
+491 R
-496 QKSLQLFEQGH
+496 QKSVQLFEQGH
-507 IFFGKKGKGSHE
+507 IFFKKGKGSHE
-519 ISCLAALAT
+519 IACLAALAT
-528 GPYPNSVWKDSGKPF
+528 GPYPNSVWKDNSKPF
-543 DFYDLKGALET
+543 DFYDVKGGLES
-554 LANHFQV
+554 LAAHFQV
-561 ALDYRPSKRSFL
+561 ELEYRSGNHNFL
-573 DSGQSA
+573 DTGQQA
-579 DGFVGDRCIA
+579 VDIFAQGQFIG
-589 YLGRLDPA
+589 YLGRLMPILSD
-597 LATRWELSPHIY
+597 RWNLNIETC

-615 EALAAAIAD
+615 EGLAAAIPD
-624 RPRFQ
+624 RTRFQ
-629 PIPKYPETYRDIS
+629 PIPKYPETFRDIS
-642 ILVDQTVQAQT
+642 ILVDQAVPAQT
-653 ISDLIRQTSEPLI
+653 ISDLIRQTSGPLI

-672 DQYQGKKLPSGK
+672 DQYQGKRLPPGK

-700 TDEEVN
+700 TDDEVN
-706 PIFAK
+706 PIFEK
-711 IVGNLSE
+711 IVGSLSE

>member
-1 MPDAVLIFAGSSP
+1 
-14 IILFPLYT
+14 
-22 GISQR
+22 
-27 NEMKIQLDWLKT
+27 MKIQLDWLKT
-39 YIDHGLSAQKLSDLL
+39 YIDHGLSVQKLSDLL

-63 RESVDLGGGKTTEV
+63 LESVDLGEGRSTDV

-91 HIGVAREVAAMIHK
+91 HIGVAREVGAMLHK
-105 ACKLP
+105 KCKLP
-110 TPDKKLTKAMGSV
+110 APDKQLTKAMGSV

-128 ITVVND
+128 ITVVN
-134 EPDLCPRY
+134 EATELCPRY

-159 QDRLKAIGL
+159 VDRLKAVGL

-173 IVDITNFVMMEYGQP
+173 VVDITNFVMMEYGQP
-188 LHAFDSARLAGEKIV
+188 LHAFDGARLAGSMIV

-211 PFTAL
+211 PFAAL

-223 GTDALVIADADKPVA
+223 GTDALVIADAEKPVA
-238 LAGIMGGTNSQVDE
+238 LAGIMGGANSQVDE
-252 STRTVVLESASF
+252 STQTVVLESASF
-264 DPIAVRKASKKYGL
+264 DPVTVRKASKKYGL

-290 DVEAVETAS
+290 DIEAVETAS
-299 SRAALLIQELA
+299 SRAAVLIRELA

-344 ELGAKKIMKYLKG
+344 ELAAKKIVKYLKG
-357 LGITVVKEKKAGEC
+357 LGVTIVKEKKAAEC
-371 YQVEA
+371 YQVEP

-401 VEVSH
+401 VEISH
-406 PVASVSPVRFSKIQ
+406 PVGSVSPVRFSKVQ
-420 TAVRQS
+420 TTVRQS
-426 KEVLRNL
+426 KEILRNL

-448 AQQFLGTFGDQ
+448 AKQFLDTFGDS
-459 QPAVVQLDNPI
+459 QPTMVRLDNPI
-470 SADMDT
+470 SSDMDT
-476 MRPSLLPGLIKSAAR
+476 MRPSLLPGLIKSAMR

-496 QKSLQLFEQGH
+496 QKNLQLFEQGH
-507 IFFGKKGKGSHE
+507 IFFNKKGKGSHE
-519 ISCLAALAT
+519 ISCFAGLAT

-543 DFYDLKGALET
+543 DLYDLKGALET
-554 LANHFQV
+554 LTEHFQV
-561 ALDYRPSKRSFL
+561 NLELRPSQRSFL

-579 DGFVGDRCIA
+579 DGFVGDRCVA
-589 YLGRLDPA
+589 YFGRLCPDMA
-597 LATRWELSPHIY
+597 RRLELSPDIY
-609 VFELNM
+609 VFELNV
-615 EALAAAIAD
+615 EALAAALPD
-624 RPRFQ
+624 RTRFQ
-629 PIPKYPETYRDIS
+629 QIPKYPETYRDIS
-642 ILVDQTVQAQT
+642 ILVDQGVQAQT

-706 PIFAK
+706 PIFEK
-711 IVGNLSE
+711 IVVNLSG
-718 QLGAAL
+718 QLGASL